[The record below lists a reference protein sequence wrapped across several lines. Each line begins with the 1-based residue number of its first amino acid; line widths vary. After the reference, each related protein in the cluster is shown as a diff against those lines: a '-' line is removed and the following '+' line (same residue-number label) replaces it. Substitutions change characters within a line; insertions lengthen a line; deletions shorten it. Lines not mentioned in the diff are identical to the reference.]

1 MSTMM
6 DKGRNLGTSFWL
18 LLLLVSVAIFGLNT
32 GFATYLGSKLA
43 GAGSAAADLQVLS
56 QQLANQGREAVGG
69 DTAAFAAFSP
79 GGRLASSSSSA
90 NGSSPSSGATCS
102 R

>member
-43 GAGSAAADLQVLS
+43 GAGSAAAY
-56 QQLANQGREAVGG
+56 
-69 DTAAFAAFSP
+69 
-79 GGRLASSSSSA
+79 
-90 NGSSPSSGATCS
+90 
-102 R
+102 